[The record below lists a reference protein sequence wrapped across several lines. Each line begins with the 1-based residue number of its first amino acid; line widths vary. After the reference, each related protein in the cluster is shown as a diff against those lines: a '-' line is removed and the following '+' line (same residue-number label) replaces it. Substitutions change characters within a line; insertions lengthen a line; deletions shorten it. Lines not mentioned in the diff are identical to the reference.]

1 MPSGESSS
9 LMALVIAAVFVIFI
23 FIKYVRVVPQNY
35 AFVLE
40 RLGKYQAT
48 LLSGF
53 HVLLP
58 FFDRVAYK
66 HTLKE
71 QVIDVPSQICI
82 TSDNI
87 SVEVDGVLYMTV
99 MDPKKAS
106 YGVDNYHF
114 AAIQIA
120 QTTMRSVIGKLELD
134 RTFEER
140 ESMNSDIISAVD
152 KASDPWGIK
161 VNRYEVRNITPPQSI
176 KDAMEQHMRAVRE
189 KRAEIARSEGERQ
202 AEINRA
208 EGERQAEIARSEG
221 EKLAKINV
229 SEGEKQKLIN
239 EAEGQAA
246 QIKLVA
252 EATATGLKMVAEAI
266 GNPGGEDA
274 VSLRIAEAYL
284 NEFGKLAQTN
294 NSMIIPTNVADIAS
308 MVAVGKQV
316 LENNKKPGNK

>member
-1 MPSGESSS
+1 MLPILDNSF
-9 LMALVIAAVFVIFI
+9 LVILLLGAVFLVFL
-23 FIKYVRVVPQNY
+23 FVRYIRIVPQNE
-35 AFVLE
+35 AFVVE

-48 LLSGF
+48 LLSGL
-53 HVLLP
+53 HILLP
-58 FFDRVAYK
+58 FFDAVRYR

-71 QVIDVPSQICI
+71 QVIDVPSQTCI
-82 TSDNI
+82 TRDNI
-87 SVEVDGVLYMTV
+87 SVEVDGVLYLTV

-134 RTFEER
+134 RTFGER
-140 ESMNSDIISAVD
+140 ESINSNIVDAVD

-161 VNRYEVRNITPPQSI
+161 VNRYEVRNITPPKSI
-176 KDAMEQHMRAVRE
+176 NEAMEQQMKAERE

-208 EGERQAEIARSEG
+208 EG

-246 QIKLVA
+246 QIRLVA
-252 EATATGLKMVAEAI
+252 EATAQGLMKVAEAI
-266 GNPGGEDA
+266 GQPGGSEA

-284 NEFGKLAQTN
+284 NEFGKLAKTN
-294 NSMIIPTNVADIAS
+294 NSLIIPANVTDIAS
-308 MVAVGKQV
+308 VVAVGRQV
-316 LENNKKPGNK
+316 LESVKKTRLS

>member
-1 MPSGESSS
+1 MLDFYVDGSMMTVLLVG
-9 LMALVIAAVFVIFI
+9 ALFLIFLFV
-23 FIKYVRVVPQNY
+23 KYVRVVPQNQ
-35 AFVLE
+35 AFVVE
-40 RLGKYQAT
+40 RLGKYHAT
-48 LLSGF
+48 LISGF
-53 HVLLP
+53 HLLFP
-58 FFDRVAYK
+58 FFDRVSYK

-82 TSDNI
+82 TRDNI

-140 ESMNSDIISAVD
+140 ESINADIINAVD
-152 KASDPWGIK
+152 KASEPWGIK

-176 KDAMEQHMRAVRE
+176 KDAMEQYMKAERE

-208 EGERQAEIARSEG
+208 EGE
-221 EKLAKINV
+221 KLAKINV

-239 EAEGQAA
+239 EAEGHAS
-246 QIKLVA
+246 QIRLVA

-266 GNPGGEDA
+266 GYPGGEDA

-284 NEFGKLAQTN
+284 GEFGKLAKAN
-294 NSMIIPTNVADIAS
+294 NTMIIPSNVVDIAS
-308 MVAVGKQV
+308 IVAVGKQV
-316 LENNKKPGNK
+316 LESNKKGAVK

>member
-1 MPSGESSS
+1 MFNFDSPTFVG
-9 LMALVIAAVFVIFI
+9 LVVVAFFLIFI
-23 FIKYVRVVPQNY
+23 FVKYVRIVPQNEAY
-35 AFVLE
+35 VVE
-40 RLGKYQAT
+40 RLGKYRAT

-53 HVLLP
+53 HLLLP
-58 FFDRVAYK
+58 FLDRVGYR

-71 QVIDVPSQICI
+71 QVIDVPSQTCI
-82 TSDNI
+82 TRDNI

-99 MDPKKAS
+99 MDAKKAS

-140 ESMNSDIISAVD
+140 ESINADIINAVD
-152 KASDPWGIK
+152 KASEPWGIK

-176 KDAMEQHMRAVRE
+176 KDAMEQYMKAERE

-208 EGERQAEIARSEG
+208 EGE
-221 EKLAKINV
+221 KLAKINV

-239 EAEGQAA
+239 EAEGRAA
-246 QIKLVA
+246 QIRLVA
-252 EATATGLKMVAEAI
+252 EATSSGLKAVAEAI
-266 GNPGGEDA
+266 GHPGGEDA

-284 NEFGKLAQTN
+284 GEFGKLAKAN
-294 NSMIIPTNVADIAS
+294 NTMIIPSNVVDIAS
-308 MVAVGKQV
+308 VVAVGKQV
-316 LENNKKPGNK
+316 LESNKKSGGK

>member
-1 MPSGESSS
+1 MVVVNST
-9 LMALVIAAVFVIFI
+9 LVGLVVVAFFLIFVFV
-23 FIKYVRVVPQNY
+23 KYVRVVPQNE
-35 AFVLE
+35 AFVVE
-40 RLGKYQAT
+40 RLGKYRAT

-53 HVLLP
+53 HLLLP
-58 FFDRVAYK
+58 FLDRVGYK

-71 QVIDVPSQICI
+71 QVIDVPSQTCI
-82 TSDNI
+82 TRDNI

-99 MDPKKAS
+99 MDAKLAS

-140 ESMNSDIISAVD
+140 ESINSDIVSAVD
-152 KASDPWGIK
+152 KASEPWGIK

-176 KDAMEQHMRAVRE
+176 KNAMEQYMKAERE

-208 EGERQAEIARSEG
+208 EG

-239 EAEGQAA
+239 EAEGQAS
-246 QIKLVA
+246 QIRLVA

-266 GNPGGEDA
+266 GCPGGEDA

-284 NEFGKLAQTN
+284 GEFGKLAKAN
-294 NSMIIPTNVADIAS
+294 NTMIIPSNVVDIAS
-308 MVAVGKQV
+308 IVDVGKQV
-316 LENNKKPGNK
+316 LESNKKAPVSK